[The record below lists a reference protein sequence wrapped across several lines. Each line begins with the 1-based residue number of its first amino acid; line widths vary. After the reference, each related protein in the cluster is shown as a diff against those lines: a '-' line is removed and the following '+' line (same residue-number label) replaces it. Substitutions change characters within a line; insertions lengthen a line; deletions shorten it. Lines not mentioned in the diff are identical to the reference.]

1 MGNVANRT
9 SKSEEH
15 IMAYEERDNE
25 GQSYKVQSK
34 TEDWHADY
42 QGKGS
47 VDGKLKWFDLVG
59 PKTAKNGEE
68 YFTVK
73 IRHREPWTGENK
85 KTNKS
90 YLDSYDPSPQKEGS
104 DIPF

>member
-1 MGNVANRT
+1 
-9 SKSEEH
+9 
-15 IMAYEERDNE
+15 MAYEERDNE

-59 PKTAKNGEE
+59 PKTANNGEE
-68 YFTVK
+68 
-73 IRHREPWTGENK
+73 
-85 KTNKS
+85 
-90 YLDSYDPSPQKEGS
+90 
-104 DIPF
+104 